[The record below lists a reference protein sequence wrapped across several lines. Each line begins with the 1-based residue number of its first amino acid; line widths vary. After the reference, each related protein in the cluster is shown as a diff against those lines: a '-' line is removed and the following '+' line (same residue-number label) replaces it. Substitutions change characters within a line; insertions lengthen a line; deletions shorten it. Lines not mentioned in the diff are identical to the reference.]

1 MTFTILLA
9 VFGALVAIALVW
21 AGTAYRRLLKVYNKY
36 DNEFTY
42 SNLSGQEFA
51 QFAIQKFGLKT
62 KIGFTEKDLSDCY
75 SPKHDTIYLSKRT
88 AQNRS
93 VASICVTAHELGHAV
108 QKKNK
113 SKLCIIQNAVFVLN
127 IIFKFVFWPLIIT
140 GVVLLFFPQ
149 YNVYG
154 KIMIIVALASLTL
167 SYILKI
173 VTIPVEYDASKIA
186 YNFFILINILNK
198 SELKDAKKVLNAAA
212 GTYVASLFSAA
223 LKLFRMMD

>member
-1 MTFTILLA
+1 MTYTILLA
-9 VFGALVAIALVW
+9 VFGSLVAIVLAW
-21 AGTAYRRLLKVYNKY
+21 AGTAYRHLLKVYNKY

-42 SNLSGQEFA
+42 SNLSGREFA
-51 QFAIQKFGLKT
+51 QLAIQKFGLKT
-62 KIGFTEKDLSDCY
+62 KIGFTEKDLNDCY
-75 SPKHDTIYLSKRT
+75 SPKYDTIYLSKRT

-113 SKLCIIQNAVFVLN
+113 SKLCAIQNAVFVLDV
-127 IIFKFVFWPLIIT
+127 IFKFIFWPLIIT
-140 GVVLLFFPQ
+140 GIVLLFFPQ
-149 YNVYG
+149 YSVYG

-186 YNFFILINILNK
+186 
-198 SELKDAKKVLNAAA
+198 
-212 GTYVASLFSAA
+212 
-223 LKLFRMMD
+223 